1 MLSFSFKL
9 KPNSSMQ
16 FLPFEQWITKLSHRK
31 RRIHAPIL
39 TFLFL
44 CSGAFQSTLAD
55 ATPTT
60 LRRASSLVFSGT
72 TVGAPS
78 LVMPDLG
85 STSATCTTNN
95 SNPNTTK
102 YRGITFTPGVTGAYT
117 ITVDEAIST
126 IPMTDDTLIYVY
138 QTTFNSTAVC
148 TNFVVMG
155 NDPPGTNTAVTLTSG
170 TQYILIVAAA
180 FETEDAFQVTIAND
194 ANNAAAFTSSTPLPV
209 ELTSL
214 SASISE
220 NGVSL
225 NWVTASESSNDGWDV
240 EAQVLGNN
248 NEKQWRKMG
257 FVQGAGTITTSRRY
271 QFDLGKLIA
280 GQHTF
285 RLKQYDFDGT
295 IGFSEPIQVLV
306 EFDKPYSLVSAYPNP
321 FNPTTQFA
329 LSVLQDQKVTIQVY
343 NVLGQKVATLHNGQ
357 LKSNVPLNVS
367 FNGDGLASGLYV
379 VQMVGANFKTQMNL
393 HLLK

>member
-1 MLSFSFKL
+1 
-9 KPNSSMQ
+9 MQ
-16 FLPFEQWITKLSHRK
+16 VLLFEQWITKLSHRNQ
-31 RRIHAPIL
+31 RIHAPIL

-55 ATPTT
+55 AAPST

-85 STSATCTTNN
+85 STSGSCTTTT
-95 SNPNTTK
+95 SNTTK
-102 YRGITFTPGVTGAYT
+102 YKGIVFTPGVTGAYT

-126 IPMTDDTLIYVY
+126 TPMTDDTIIYVY
-138 QTTFNSTAVC
+138 QTTFNEAAVC
-148 TNFVVMG
+148 ANFLKMG
-155 NDPPGTNTAVTLTSG
+155 NDPPGTTTAVNLTNG
-170 TQYILIVAAA
+170 TTYILIVAAA

-194 ANNAAAFTSSTPLPV
+194 ANNPAAFTSSTPLPV

-225 NWVTASESSNDGWDV
+225 NWVTASESNNDGWDV
-240 EAQVLGNN
+240 EAQVLSNN

-257 FVQGAGTITTSRRY
+257 FVQGAGTIATSRRY

-295 IGFSEPIQVLV
+295 IGFSKPIQVLV
-306 EFDKPYSLVSAYPNP
+306 EFDKPYSLVPAYPNP
-321 FNPTTQFA
+321 FNPTSQFA
-329 LSVLQDQKVTIQVY
+329 LSVPQDQKVTIQVY
-343 NVLGQKVATLHNGQ
+343 NVLGQKIATLHNGQ
-357 LKSNVPLNVS
+357 MKSNVPLNVS

-379 VQMVGANFKTQMNL
+379 VQIVGANFKTQMNL